1 VGIIYLDLDKFY
13 LRKIRRSYLSA
24 FNSVGCICCLVKK
37 ERRRERERA
46 QNKTRTIVLFFN
58 LILAYKESAE
68 PLKN

>member
-37 ERRRERERA
+37 ERRRERERERERVGRDEKKNTK
-46 QNKTRTIVLFFN
+46 QNSDDCFVL
-58 LILAYKESAE
+58 
-68 PLKN
+68 